1 MDRPDAAHAAA
12 EQFIAAILSGD
23 GGAITTLMSPK
34 AQSELLQAVHRWDVD
49 VSTAQD
55 AAARVWG
62 GPWVEL
68 LRDVRIDTVQIEGE
82 RATATYSHPTY
93 GRDPDDFFPLLE
105 VDGRW
110 LVNEFLD
117 DRDDDDIPPWALSA

>member
-93 GRDPDDFFPLLE
+93 GRGSGRLLPAPR
-105 VDGRW
+105 GR
-110 LVNEFLD
+110 
-117 DRDDDDIPPWALSA
+117 RTMARQ